1 MATTLNGKEM
11 MPRALQVQ
19 VSPDSQEKLSSLNQ
33 QPWRLTTM
41 FQILKD
47 IKSSCADLGGALGF
61 SWIADSSFEGGPIE
75 DDNQPA
81 KNANET
87 DVDTSKSR
95 KFTFQNHGRY
105 SGFAADRYTNMVFSD
120 WALEVSAIFLT
131 NSTTQRMSTDT
142 NVYSNLTMSLAS
154 LSLPKSSLVW
164 SSARPIQ
171 PRRTSECSYGD
182 SKQRKLFK
190 YTNINCFP
198 AAADQPRSPAVSP

>member
-19 VSPDSQEKLSSLNQ
+19 VSPLCLGTISHLKKQLR
-33 QPWRLTTM
+33 RLTTM

-47 IKSSCADLGGALGF
+47 IKSNCADLGGALGF
-61 SWIADSSFEGGPIE
+61 SWIAASSFEGGPIE

-120 WALEVSAIFLT
+120 WALEVSATFLPR
-131 NSTTQRMSTDT
+131 STT
-142 NVYSNLTMSLAS
+142 
-154 LSLPKSSLVW
+154 
-164 SSARPIQ
+164 
-171 PRRTSECSYGD
+171 
-182 SKQRKLFK
+182 
-190 YTNINCFP
+190 
-198 AAADQPRSPAVSP
+198 